1 MKEDIQMSGKEVDRW
16 HVVKGVME
24 GKVRQVEA
32 ARMLGKSTRQMRRIV
47 RRAEM
52 EGKRGV
58 VHRQKGRA
66 SNRRIAQE
74 TRAAVKAAIEERYHD
89 FGPTLAQEM
98 LARRERIKLGVSTV
112 RRLMMGAQQWKA
124 KRGPRRHRAWRE
136 RRQCVGMLVQVD
148 GSEHDWLEGR
158 GPRCTLIIFV
168 DDATGRIMLGSF
180 EESEDTVTLMRLTR
194 EYIERHGRPVELYP
208 DRDSIYRVNRGAT
221 IEEEL
226 RDEQAETQYVRAT
239 KELGISVRCAGSP
252 QAKGRVERAFE
263 TLQDRLVKEMRLAGI
278 KTREQANAF
287 LRGYLARYNK
297 RFAVA
302 PAEEVDMHRPL
313 LKEHRLDEIFT
324 IRTPRVV
331 ANDYTVRCR
340 NRVFQLLKG
349 QPVRV
354 CPRLRVD
361 VEIRLD
367 GSMHLRHRGAYL
379 NARDISEKVHAS
391 RARAYPQARVGQDEL
406 EDTGTTGHFY

>member
-1 MKEDIQMSGKEVDRW
+1 
-16 HVVKGVME
+16 
-24 GKVRQVEA
+24 
-32 ARMLGKSTRQMRRIV
+32 
-47 RRAEM
+47 
-52 EGKRGV
+52 
-58 VHRQKGRA
+58 
-66 SNRRIAQE
+66 
-74 TRAAVKAAIEERYHD
+74 
-89 FGPTLAQEM
+89 
-98 LARRERIKLGVSTV
+98 
-112 RRLMMGAQQWKA
+112 
-124 KRGPRRHRAWRE
+124 
-136 RRQCVGMLVQVD
+136 
-148 GSEHDWLEGR
+148 
-158 GPRCTLIIFV
+158 
-168 DDATGRIMLGSF
+168 
-180 EESEDTVTLMRLTR
+180 
-194 EYIERHGRPVELYP
+194 
-208 DRDSIYRVNRGAT
+208 
-221 IEEEL
+221 
-226 RDEQAETQYVRAT
+226 VRAT
-239 KELGISVRCAGSP
+239 KELGIIVRCAGSP

-313 LKEHRLDEIFT
+313 LKEHRLDEIFS

-331 ANDYTVRCR
+331 ANDYTVRCQ

-354 CPRLRVD
+354 CPRLRVE

-379 NARDISEKVHAS
+379 NVKDISEAVRAS
-391 RARAYPQARVGQDEL
+391 RTRAYPQARVHQDEF